1 MQLMAVAVWLIGVGL
16 GLAAGSPK
24 PAPTP
29 APTPTPA
36 PRTALEFAQAGD
48 RAYRANDLAA
58 FLRDYEEAVR
68 RRPGDTRLLYNL
80 ACAQSRNGQTAA
92 ALATLGDLAKRR
104 TSFDLTADTDF
115 DPIRREKGFADVVA
129 KMAAVKDERITSGAI
144 PAFTIAE
151 KELAPEGVA
160 YDPVT
165 KAFFVASV
173 RKGKIVRI
181 GPDGKITDFVP
192 RGSGLR
198 SALGIG
204 VDAKRRSLW
213 VANEAIPLMNGATDA
228 DRDRP
233 DSALFE
239 FDLDTG
245 RLRGKHVPPASPNPP
260 HFDDLS
266 VAVDGRVYVNDGFN
280 PRIYVFDPRRDSSG
294 AFELWLESGGI
305 DGGTQGLA
313 ATRDGR
319 ALYLSDYRGLY
330 RVDTATK
337 RVTPIP
343 VPADVS
349 LNGVD
354 GLVLFGN
361 SLIVI
366 QNGVVPHRVTRLDLA
381 PDGVGVVR
389 ARILE
394 MNHPAFDEPT
404 LGTVADGTLYFT
416 ANNQGHRYY
425 DTKHPYKP
433 EDLQDAVI
441 LKLPLRPSP

>member
-1 MQLMAVAVWLIGVGL
+1 MPFALAPIAAWIWLVAS
-16 GLAAGSPK
+16 A
-24 PAPTP
+24 P
-29 APTPTPA
+29 APTPTPV
-36 PRTALEFAQAGD
+36 PRTALDLAQAGD
-48 RAYRANDLAA
+48 RAYRANDMAT

-68 RRPGDTRLLYNL
+68 LRPGDTRLLYNL
-80 ACAQSRNGQTAA
+80 ACAQSRNGQTEA
-92 ALATLGDLAKRR
+92 ALATLRGLAGRR
-104 TSFDLTADTDF
+104 ASFDLAGDTDF
-115 DPIRREKGFADVVA
+115 DPIRKEKGFAEVA
-129 KMAAVKDERITSGAI
+129 ARMAALQNERITSGAV
-144 PAFTIAE
+144 PAFTIPE

-165 KAFFVASV
+165 RAFFVASV
-173 RKGKIVRI
+173 RKGKILRI
-181 GPDGKITDFVP
+181 GPDGKVTDFVP
-192 RGSGLR
+192 PGQGLR

-204 VDAKRRSLW
+204 VDAKRRTLW
-213 VANEAIPLMNGATDA
+213 AVNETIPLMNGATDA

-245 RLRGKHVPPASPNPP
+245 RLRGKHVPPASPNAP

-266 VAVDGRVYVNDGFN
+266 VAADGRVYVNDGFH

-294 AFELWLESGGI
+294 ALEVWLESSGI

-313 ATRDGR
+313 ATPDGR
-319 ALYLSDYRGLY
+319 ALYVSDYRGLY
-330 RVDTATK
+330 RVDTATR

-361 SLIVI
+361 SLIGI
-366 QNGVVPHRVTRLDLA
+366 QNGVVPHRVTRVDLA
-381 PDGVGVVR
+381 PDGVGVVG

-404 LGTVADGTLYFT
+404 LGTIVDGTLYFT

-441 LKLPLRPSP
+441 LKLPLTPSP

>member
-1 MQLMAVAVWLIGVGL
+1 MHGFAMAAWLW
-16 GLAAGSPK
+16 LAAG
-24 PAPTP
+24 PAL
-29 APTPTPA
+29 TPTPI
-36 PRTALEFAQAGD
+36 PRTANELAQAGD
-48 RAYRANDLAA
+48 RAYRANDMAA

-80 ACAQSRNGQTAA
+80 ACAQSRNGRTAA
-92 ALATLGDLAKRR
+92 ALGTLGDLAARR
-104 TSFDLTADTDF
+104 ISFDLAADTDF
-115 DPIRREKGFADVVA
+115 DPIRQEKGFAEIA
-129 KMAAVKDERITSGAI
+129 ARMAALKDERLASGAV
-144 PAFTIAE
+144 PAFTILE

-181 GPDGKITDFVP
+181 GPDGRMGDFVAP
-192 RGSGLR
+192 GSGLR

-204 VDAKRRSLW
+204 VDAKRRTLW
-213 VANEAIPLMNGATDA
+213 AVSVAIPLQNGATEA

-245 RLRGKHVPPASPNPP
+245 RLRGKHVPPASPKAP

-266 VAVDGRVYVNDGFN
+266 VAADGRVYVNDGFN
-280 PRIYVFDPRRDSSG
+280 PRVYLFDPTRGSL
-294 AFELWLESGGI
+294 EVWLESNEI
-305 DGGTQGLA
+305 DGGGTQGLA
-313 ATRDGR
+313 ATPDGR
-319 ALYLSDYRGLY
+319 ALYVSDYRGLY

-361 SLIVI
+361 SLVGI

-381 PDGVGVVR
+381 PDGVTVVR
-389 ARILE
+389 AKILE
-394 MNHPAFDEPT
+394 MNHPSFDEPT

-441 LKLPLRPSP
+441 LKLALTPSP

>member
-1 MQLMAVAVWLIGVGL
+1 MQVLAVAVWLIGVGL
-16 GLAAGSPK
+16 RLAA
-24 PAPTP
+24 APP
-29 APTPTPA
+29 APTPTPV

-48 RAYRANDLAA
+48 RAYRANDMAT

-80 ACAQSRNGQTAA
+80 GCAQSRNGQTAA
-92 ALATLGDLAKRR
+92 ALATLRDLAGRR
-104 TSFDLTADTDF
+104 ASFDLAADTDF
-115 DPIRREKGFADVVA
+115 DPIRKEKGFADVVA
-129 KMAAVKDERITSGAI
+129 KMAALKDERITSGAV
-144 PAFTIAE
+144 PAFTIPE

-165 KAFFVASV
+165 NAFFVASV

-181 GPDGKITDFVP
+181 GPDGKITDFVQP
-192 RGSGLR
+192 GQGLR

-204 VDAKRRSLW
+204 VDAKRRTLW
-213 VANEAIPLMNGATDA
+213 VANETIPLMNGATDA

-239 FDLDTG
+239 FDLDSG
-245 RLRGKHVPPASPNPP
+245 RLRGRHVPPASPNPP

-266 VAVDGRVYVNDGFN
+266 VAPDGRVYVNDGFN
-280 PRIYVFDPRRDSSG
+280 PRIYRLDPKTG
-294 AFELWLESGGI
+294 GFELWLESGGI

-313 ATRDGR
+313 ATADGR
-319 ALYLSDYRGLY
+319 ALYVSDYRSLY

-361 SLIVI
+361 SLIGI
-366 QNGVVPHRVTRLDLA
+366 QNGVVPHRVTRVDLA
-381 PDGVGVVR
+381 PDGVGVVG

-404 LGTVADGTLYFT
+404 LGTVVDGTLYFT

-441 LKLPLRPSP
+441 LKLPLTPSP

>member
-1 MQLMAVAVWLIGVGL
+1 MPFAFAPFPAVLAWLWLAVP
-16 GLAAGSPK
+16 S
-24 PAPTP
+24 
-29 APTPTPA
+29 APTPTPV
-36 PRTALEFAQAGD
+36 PRTAFEYAAAGNRAYQAGD
-48 RAYRANDLAA
+48 MTA
-58 FLRDYEEAVR
+58 FLRDYEVANR
-68 RRPGDTRLLYNL
+68 LRPGNTALLYNL

-92 ALATLGDLAKRR
+92 ALATLGDLSTRR
-104 TSFDLTADTDF
+104 ISFDLAADTDF
-115 DPIRREKGFADVVA
+115 DPIRKEKGFAEIAA
-129 KMAAVKDERITSGAI
+129 KMAALKVARITSGAVQ
-144 PAFTIAE
+144 AFTIPE

-192 RGSGLR
+192 PGSGAGAGTGIR

-204 VDAKRRSLW
+204 VDAKRRTLW
-213 VANEAIPLMNGATDA
+213 VVSEAIPLMNGAKEGDP
-228 DRDRP
+228 P

-239 FDLDTG
+239 FDLDSG
-245 RLRGKHVPPASPNPP
+245 RLRGKHVPPASPRSP
-260 HFDDLS
+260 HFDDLA
-266 VAVDGRVYVNDGFN
+266 VAPDGRVYVNDGQD
-280 PRIYVFDPRRDSSG
+280 PRIFKLDPTPSSG
-294 AFELWLESGGI
+294 ELEVWLES
-305 DGGTQGLA
+305 DEFGGTQGLA
-313 ATRDGR
+313 ATPDGR
-319 ALYLSDYRGLY
+319 ALYVSDYRALY

-343 VPADVS
+343 VPAGVS

-354 GLVLFGN
+354 GLVHFGN
-361 SLIVI
+361 SLIGI

-381 PDGVGVVR
+381 ADGVGVVH
-389 ARILE
+389 AKILE

-404 LGTVADGTLYFT
+404 LGTVVDGTLYFT

-433 EDLQDAVI
+433 EDLRDAVI
-441 LKLPLRPSP
+441 LKLPLTASP